1 MAIKEGFSFLLL
13 LDIFLLNLA
22 VFLTVTSSNS
32 CWVTQ
37 NDLSLNYRFI
47 QVVGGTK
54 HVNFSLECSF
64 WLDFG
69 VFGCPCFWNDEFS
82 VHLEVWLRSF
92 RTDWSQTAGSF
103 THRSQ
108 WFAEHEYRVFTLV
121 MVNLVH
127 WERIKILGNLYA
139 QSQNPTCQNWA
150 HYWTLYRLLSR
161 AWAFILCTSTLLS
174 VFLSLA
180 LYCTDSF
187 HSLLSDSVLKV

>member
-64 WLDFG
+64 
-69 VFGCPCFWNDEFS
+69 
-82 VHLEVWLRSF
+82 
-92 RTDWSQTAGSF
+92 
-103 THRSQ
+103 
-108 WFAEHEYRVFTLV
+108 
-121 MVNLVH
+121 
-127 WERIKILGNLYA
+127 
-139 QSQNPTCQNWA
+139 
-150 HYWTLYRLLSR
+150 
-161 AWAFILCTSTLLS
+161 
-174 VFLSLA
+174 
-180 LYCTDSF
+180 
-187 HSLLSDSVLKV
+187 